1 MPQAAGGDPLDPARR
16 AIESIRAGKRPQIAL
31 LCGGDD
37 FLRGLLGHELGEA
50 LLPEAERT
58 PFNFSIVEGDAVSI
72 PDLLV
77 SLNTYSLF
85 GGPTIV
91 WMDGTRLLTSKSN
104 VDDLLERAAGAWG
117 DARRDDDE
125 AGRAR
130 AARDLLRA
138 LALRGLDLALL
149 DSAAIE
155 ALGAGGEGVDLAFIH
170 EVAAYCRDR
179 GLGHDEAGGA
189 AALLEALEAGWPEGN
204 TLVLVAAACDRRLRL
219 YKALLK
225 HGLVLDLGGE
235 ERDARAAEALARG
248 RLTRIAADAGAR
260 LTPGARELL
269 ERKVGFDL
277 GRLHSELEKLA
288 TYAGAGVVIDEAA
301 VEAAVGWTRE
311 EGQWDLANAIQ
322 ERDLPRALRAV
333 RRSLDQGAPPVKMF
347 FQVASKVRDLALAQA
362 LLAGPLREA
371 WRGGADDRAYR
382 ERVRPRIDA
391 LLAAHGDEP
400 WASFL
405 KGHPYALFKSLEAAG
420 RYRPEEVA
428 TALEAAYEA
437 NWALVSG
444 GGEPAA
450 TLEQLVARVVSPR
463 ARPTPARR

>member
-1 MPQAAGGDPLDPARR
+1 MPSAAGGDPVDAARR
-16 AIESIRAGKRPQIAL
+16 AIGAIRAGKRPPLAL

-37 FLRGLLGHELGEA
+37 FLRGRLGHDLAEA

-58 PFNFSIVEGDAVSI
+58 PFNFNAVEGDAASI

-104 VDDLLERAAGAWG
+104 VDELLERAASGWN
-117 DARRDDDE
+117 DARRSDDE
-125 AGRAR
+125 AARAR
-130 AARDLLRA
+130 AARDLLRG
-138 LALRGLDLALL
+138 LALRGLDLSSL
-149 DSAAIE
+149 DAAAIE
-155 ALGAGGEGVDLAFIH
+155 TLGAGGEGVDVAFVH

-179 GLGHDEAGGA
+179 GLSHDEAGGE
-189 AALLEALEAGWPEGN
+189 AALLAALEVGWPEGN

-219 YKALLK
+219 YKALQK

-235 ERDARAAEALARG
+235 ERDPRAAEALARG
-248 RLTRIAADAGAR
+248 RLTRIAADSGAK

-277 GRLHSELEKLA
+277 GRLHSELEKLQ
-288 TYAGAGVVIDEAA
+288 TYAGAGASIDEAA

-333 RRSLDQGAPPVKMF
+333 RRTLDQGAPPVKLF

-391 LLAAHGDEP
+391 LLAAHGDEA
-400 WASFL
+400 WAAFL

-428 TALEAAYEA
+428 AALEATYDA

-444 GGEPAA
+444 GGDPAA
-450 TLEQLVARVVSPR
+450 TLEHLVARVVSPR
-463 ARPTPARR
+463 PRPTPARR